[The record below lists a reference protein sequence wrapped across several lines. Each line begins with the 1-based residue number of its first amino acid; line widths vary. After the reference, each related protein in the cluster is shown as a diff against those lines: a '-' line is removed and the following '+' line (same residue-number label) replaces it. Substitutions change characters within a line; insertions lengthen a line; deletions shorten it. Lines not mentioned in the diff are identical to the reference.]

1 MTEPFEPQQQGAL
14 SISAVERDT
23 GLAKDTLRVWERRYG
38 FPKPARDQFGERVYP
53 VDQVEKLRILQRLMA
68 AGHRPGKIIGLTSE
82 QLLALAVRTVRP
94 APLPGGADSEVLESM
109 VQLVRTHQIEQLRRM
124 LLRTALQWGIERF
137 VTELV
142 APLNQL
148 IGDAWARGELQIFEE
163 HLYSESV
170 QVVLRSLIGMIPQ
183 MDRRPYVLLTTFPQ
197 EPHGL
202 GLLMVEAMLV
212 LDGCRCVSLGTQTP
226 VADTVRTAV
235 VQQADVVGVSCSP
248 VMSANQVL
256 DGLAELRAQ
265 LPATLR
271 VWAGGHNPVLPRK
284 PPDGI
289 TVIGALADLPW
300 ALADWRAA
308 HGASL

>member
-1 MTEPFEPQQQGAL
+1 MTDPSGLQQHAAL

-38 FPKPARDQFGERVYP
+38 FPNPTRDQFGERVYP
-53 VDQVEKLRILQRLMA
+53 ADQVEKLRILQRLMA
-68 AGHRPGKIIGLTSE
+68 AGHRPGKIIALSSE
-82 QLLALAVRTVRP
+82 QLLALALRTVQP
-94 APLPGGADSEVLESM
+94 APLPGGADAAMLDSM
-109 VQLVRTHQIEQLRRM
+109 VQLVRAHQVEQLRRM
-124 LLRTALQWGIERF
+124 LLRTALQWGVERF
-137 VTELV
+137 VTGLI
-142 APLNQL
+142 APLNRL
-148 IGDAWARGELQIFEE
+148 VGDAWARGELQIFEE

-183 MDRRPYVLLTTFPQ
+183 LGRRPYVVLTTFPQ

-202 GLLMVEAMLV
+202 GLLMVEALLV
-212 LDGCRCVSLGTQTP
+212 MEGCRCVSLGTQTP

-235 VQQADVVGVSCSP
+235 VQQVDVVGVSCSA

-265 LPATLR
+265 LPAGLQ
-271 VWAGGHNPVLPRK
+271 VWAGGHNPILPRK
-284 PPDGI
+284 PPNGV
-289 TVIGALADLPW
+289 TVLQSLADLHW

-308 HGASL
+308 HGGAP